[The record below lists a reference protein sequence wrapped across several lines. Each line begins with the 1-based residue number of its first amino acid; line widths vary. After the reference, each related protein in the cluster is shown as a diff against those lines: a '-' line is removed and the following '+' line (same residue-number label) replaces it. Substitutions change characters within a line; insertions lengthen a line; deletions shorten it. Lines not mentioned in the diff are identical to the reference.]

1 MSAINILQSI
11 LGNIGSSTASSGSA
25 GNQGGLG
32 GGSAS
37 GLGGGLGGSLGSIA
51 GNIFG
56 QIKDNF
62 GRESSGGT
70 QDGSK
75 ILSRND
81 QVTLGAGALAVLLGR
96 RNDSSLA
103 QMGGLAALG
112 TVAFRAYQR
121 WQSQQQNAVSTANAG
136 PWFADTAEG
145 QDIRE
150 LDEATQEKSSRALIA
165 AIILAARADGH
176 VDAEEQAFIEQQTQ
190 NAATAEEQAW
200 IKSLFNSSVDPS
212 EVSKYVDTPALA
224 SQVYALSL
232 AVLTEPNFMERSYLE
247 ELARQLNIDEELKQ
261 ALQLELQKQ
270 IA

>member
-11 LGNIGSSTASSGSA
+11 LGNIGSNTSSNGGTGS
-25 GNQGGLG
+25 Q
-32 GGSAS
+32 
-37 GLGGGLGGSLGSIA
+37 GGLGGSLSDIA
-51 GNIFG
+51 GNIFD
-56 QIKDNF
+56 QIKDGF
-62 GRESSGGT
+62 GRESSVDT
-70 QDGSK
+70 RDDSK

-81 QVTLGAGALAVLLGR
+81 QVALGAGALAVLLGR
-96 RNDSSLA
+96 RKDSNIA

-145 QDIRE
+145 QDIRQ
-150 LDEATQEKSSRALIA
+150 LDEATQEQSSRALIA

-190 NAATAEEQAW
+190 NTATTEERAW
-200 IKSLFNSSVDPS
+200 IKSLFNCSIDPS